1 MATATGSV
9 AWHSAPT
16 GYVAVVH
23 GTPSS
28 RVLALQALA
37 TLVVLSVTVF
47 NRFGINLG
55 PYSLSFSL
63 IFIYALV
70 AVALVS
76 GELAIAPRRFLGY
89 CACVVVATASFILNT
104 SYAPI
109 DRSSWT
115 SLLLLAVIYF
125 PLVFALRSEGTGD
138 RQVLWTIRM
147 FSNIALFCAFAG
159 IAQFYAQFVISGDWL
174 FDFTPHIPIALQ
186 AESGFNTVIPMGY
199 ESSVHKSNGFFF
211 REPSGA
217 SFIMALAL
225 VVEIALFHRP
235 LRMVALTFALLLTYS
250 GTGLLA
256 LLIGLALSVRWR
268 TIGRMSFMLAIAGLC
283 LWASSDFLNLSFTLD
298 RIDEFG
304 NEHSS
309 AYMRYVAPMR
319 LVSDVLFSQPWSV
332 WLGLGPG
339 TILRL
344 SQDAYVFHDP
354 TWAKL
359 LVEYGV
365 LGFAAFVALMLV
377 CVQQRSLPVQI
388 KAVLFFSWLVMG
400 GHLLSPDN
408 VYLAF
413 LLTGLLG
420 PVSSAASGGRPEH
433 TGKVGSADDE
443 DVS

>member
-1 MATATGSV
+1 
-9 AWHSAPT
+9 
-16 GYVAVVH
+16 
-23 GTPSS
+23 
-28 RVLALQALA
+28 
-37 TLVVLSVTVF
+37 
-47 NRFGINLG
+47 
-55 PYSLSFSL
+55 
-63 IFIYALV
+63 
-70 AVALVS
+70 
-76 GELAIAPRRFLGY
+76 
-89 CACVVVATASFILNT
+89 
-104 SYAPI
+104 
-109 DRSSWT
+109 
-115 SLLLLAVIYF
+115 
-125 PLVFALRSEGTGD
+125 
-138 RQVLWTIRM
+138 
-147 FSNIALFCAFAG
+147 
-159 IAQFYAQFVISGDWL
+159 
-174 FDFTPHIPIALQ
+174 
-186 AESGFNTVIPMGY
+186 
-199 ESSVHKSNGFFF
+199 
-211 REPSGA
+211 
-217 SFIMALAL
+217 
-225 VVEIALFHRP
+225 VEIALFHRP

-365 LGFAAFVALMLV
+365 FGFAAFVALMLV

-413 LLTGLLG
+413 LMTGLLG